1 MSQILSWIVLLP
13 AVVGLGIL
21 LLPKTWEEKSREIAV
36 FTSLIVAV
44 LAILASQGFDAKSLE
59 PLQYHVKFDWIPML
73 GIHYELGLDGMNLP
87 LVVMTAI
94 ITPLAFIGTWTQ
106 TQASGQMQ
114 KRMAALVLF
123 METGALGTFLAQDLF
138 LFYIFWEVILVPAY
152 LLVGMYG
159 DKDRAK
165 ATLQFFLYTFAGSI
179 LMLVGIAWL
188 VHVQSEVS
196 GQASASIQSLMNLKV
211 PFDASAPLAGLFSA
225 QGLLF
230 AAFAAAFFIKSPLVP
245 FHAWLPSTYRQAPT
259 LVSIYLAAIL
269 SKMGTYGI
277 LKILIP
283 LFPEAAHAYSP
294 FLMSLAAFGIIYGA
308 LLAIVQKDFKSV
320 VAYSSLSHVS
330 YILLGLFS
338 LKAEGMG
345 GSLLQMVNHGIAIA
359 GLFLITGFLEK
370 RRGSLEL
377 KDFGGW
383 APQTPVLATGFMVI
397 VLSTVALPGSG
408 GFVGEFAILVA
419 SFRVNGII
427 TAFAAS
433 GMVLGAVYM
442 LNIFQKTMFGKF
454 ADPEAERVSDL
465 NVREIAVLAVLGF
478 FIVGIGTAPQPFLA
492 PSRAA
497 VEESAK
503 RISPEEEL
511 PVRQTL
517 PGQVSNERT
526 LEEQGV
532 RL

>member
-13 AVVGLGIL
+13 AVVGIGIL
-21 LLPKTWEEKSREIAV
+21 CLPKSWEEKSREIAV
-36 FTSLIVAV
+36 FTSLIVAA
-44 LAILASQGFDAKSLE
+44 LAIWASQHFDAKAAE
-59 PLQYHVKFDWIPML
+59 ALQFHVKYEWIPML

-87 LVVMTAI
+87 LVVMTAVL
-94 ITPLAFIGTWTQ
+94 TPLAFIGTWTQ
-106 TQASGQMQ
+106 TQASATMQ

-159 DKDRAK
+159 DKDRFK
-165 ATLQFFLYTFAGSI
+165 ATLQFFLYTFFGSI

-188 VHVQSEVS
+188 VHTQAQVT
-196 GQASASIQSLMNLKV
+196 GQPSASFSALLNLKL
-211 PFDASAPLAGLFSA
+211 PFDPAASFGGLATT
-225 QGLLF
+225 QGVLF

-245 FHAWLPSTYRQAPT
+245 FHGWLVATYRQAPT

-283 LFPEAAHAYSP
+283 LFPEAAHAFSP

-308 LLAIVQKDFKSV
+308 LLAIVQKDFKTV

-345 GSLLQMVNHGIAIA
+345 GALLQMVNHGVAIA

-370 RRGSLEL
+370 RRGSLLL

-383 APQTPVLATGFMVI
+383 APQTPILATGFMVI

-419 SFRVNGII
+419 SFRVNGYI
-427 TAFAAS
+427 TAFAAT

-442 LNIFQKTMFGKF
+442 LNIYQKTMFGKF
-454 ADPEAERVSDL
+454 VDSEAEKVSDL
-465 NVREIAVLAVLGF
+465 NAREIAVLTVLGLC
-478 FIVGIGTAPQPFLA
+478 IVGIGTAPQPFLA
-492 PSRAA
+492 PSRT
-497 VEESAK
+497 VIEESAK

-511 PVRQTL
+511 PARPTL
-517 PGQVSNERT
+517 PGQVSN
-526 LEEQGV
+526 
-532 RL
+532 

>member
-13 AVVGLGIL
+13 ALTGLLIL
-21 LLPKTWEEKSREIAV
+21 LLPKGLEAKSRQIAV
-36 FTSLIVAV
+36 IASLIVAA
-44 LAILASQGFDAKSLE
+44 LALWAAQAFDVNAAD
-59 PLQYHVKFDWIPML
+59 PLHLHIRTEWIPML
-73 GIHYELGLDGMNLP
+73 GIHYDLALDGMNLP
-87 LVVMTAI
+87 LVLLTVLL
-94 ITPLAFIGTWTQ
+94 TPLAFIGTWNQ
-106 TQASGQMQ
+106 TSGDSTMQ
-114 KRMAALVLF
+114 KRMSALVLI

-138 LFYIFWEVILVPAY
+138 LFYIFWEVILLPAY
-152 LLVGMYG
+152 LLIGMYG
-159 DKDRAK
+159 GAERMKT
-165 ATLQFFLYTFAGSI
+165 TLQFFLYTFAGSI

-188 VHVQSEVS
+188 VHMQSQTTGHPDAS
-196 GQASASIQSLMNLKV
+196 FQALMNLKI
-211 PFDASAPLAGLFSA
+211 PFASSQGPAGLFST

-230 AAFAAAFFIKSPLVP
+230 AAFAAAFFIKAPLVP

-283 LFPEAAHAYSP
+283 MFPEAAHSFQP
-294 FLMSLAAFGIIYGA
+294 VLMSLAAFGIVYGA
-308 LLAIVQKDFKSV
+308 LLAIVQKNFKTA

-345 GSLLQMVNHGIAIA
+345 GALLQMVNHGIGIA
-359 GLFLITGFLEK
+359 GLFMISGFLEK

-408 GFVGEFAILVA
+408 GFVGEFAILIA
-419 SFRVNGII
+419 SFRVNGYI
-427 TAFAAS
+427 TAVAAT

-442 LNIFQKTMFGKF
+442 LNLYQKTMFGRYVDDYVKK
-454 ADPEAERVSDL
+454 VSDL
-465 NVREIAVLAVLGF
+465 DLREILVLVVLGI
-478 FIVGIGTAPQPFLA
+478 FIVGIGMTPQPFMA
-492 PSRAA
+492 PSRTAI
-497 VEESAK
+497 EDSAK
-503 RISPEEEL
+503 RVSPDDAL
-511 PVRQTL
+511 PERQAV
-517 PGQVSNERT
+517 PGQVSR
-526 LEEQGV
+526 
-532 RL
+532 

>member
-1 MSQILSWIVLLP
+1 MSHILSWIVLLP
-13 AVVGLGIL
+13 ALTGLAIL
-21 LLPKTWEEKSREIAV
+21 CLPKTWEERSRHLAV
-36 FTSLIVAV
+36 FVSLIVAV
-44 LAILASQGFDAKSLE
+44 LAIWVSQTFDSKSVE
-59 PLQYHVKFDWIPML
+59 ALQFHVKLDWIPML

-87 LVVMTAI
+87 LMLLTAI
-94 ITPLAFIGTWTQ
+94 LTPLAFIGTWTQ
-106 TQASGQMQ
+106 TQDSSLMQ
-114 KRMAALVLF
+114 KRMAALVLI

-138 LFYIFWEVILVPAY
+138 LFYVCWEVILVPAY

-159 DKDRAK
+159 DKDRLK

-179 LMLVGIAWL
+179 LMLVAIAWL
-188 VHVQSEVS
+188 IHTQSQIT
-196 GQASASIQSLMNLKV
+196 GQTSASFQSLLNLKI
-211 PFDASAPLAGLFSA
+211 PFDASAGLGGLLSP

-230 AAFAAAFFIKSPLVP
+230 AGFAAAFFIKSPLVP
-245 FHAWLPSTYRQAPT
+245 FHGWLLSTYRQAPT

-277 LKILIP
+277 LKVLIP
-283 LFPEAAHAYSP
+283 LFPEAANAFSTV
-294 FLMSLAAFGIIYGA
+294 LMGLAAFGITYGA

-345 GSLLQMVNHGIAIA
+345 GALLQMVNHGIAIA

-370 RRGSLEL
+370 RRGSLLL

-383 APQTPVLATGFMVI
+383 APQTPLLATGFMLI

-419 SFRVNGII
+419 SFRVNPVI
-427 TAFAAS
+427 TAFAAT

-442 LNIFQKTMFGKF
+442 LNLFQKTMFGKF
-454 ADPEAERVSDL
+454 ADPEAEKVSDL
-465 NVREIAVLAVLGF
+465 NAREIAVLAVLGLG
-478 FIVGIGTAPQPFLA
+478 ILGIGVSPQPFLA
-492 PSRAA
+492 PSRTTI
-497 VEESAK
+497 EESA
-503 RISPEEEL
+503 RRLAPDEEL

-517 PGQVSNERT
+517 PGQVSNRVQN
-526 LEEQGV
+526 EEEGL

>member
-13 AVVGLGIL
+13 ALTGLLIL
-21 LLPKTWEEKSREIAV
+21 LLPKSLEAKSRQIAV
-36 FTSLIVAV
+36 FCSLVVAL
-44 LAILASQGFDAKSLE
+44 LALWAAQAFDPNAVD
-59 PLQYHVKFDWIPML
+59 PLQFHIKAEWIPML
-73 GIHYELGLDGMNLP
+73 GIHYDLAMDGMNLP
-87 LVVMTAI
+87 LVLLTALL
-94 ITPLAFIGTWTQ
+94 TPLAFIGTWNQIAGDST
-106 TQASGQMQ
+106 MQ
-114 KRMAALVLF
+114 KRMSALVLM

-152 LLVGMYG
+152 LLIGMYG
-159 DKDRAK
+159 GVDRMK
-165 ATLQFFLYTFAGSI
+165 TTLQFFLYTFAGSI
-179 LMLVGIAWL
+179 LMLVGIAWM
-188 VHVQSEVS
+188 VHMQLQTT
-196 GQASASIQSLMNLKV
+196 GHASASIQALMNLKV
-211 PFDASAPLAGLFSA
+211 PFASSQGPGGLFST

-230 AAFAAAFFIKSPLVP
+230 AAFAAAFFIKAPLVP

-283 LFPEAAHAYSP
+283 MFPEAAHSFQP
-294 FLMSLAAFGIIYGA
+294 VLMSLAAFGIVYGA
-308 LLAIVQKDFKSV
+308 LLAIVQKNFKTA

-330 YILLGLFS
+330 YILLGMFS

-345 GSLLQMVNHGIAIA
+345 GALLQMVNHGIAIA
-359 GLFLITGFLEK
+359 GLFMISGFLEK

-419 SFRVNGII
+419 SFRVNGTI
-427 TAFAAS
+427 TAVAAT

-442 LNIFQKTMFGKF
+442 LNLYQKTMFGPYVDDYVKKV
-454 ADPEAERVSDL
+454 ADLDF
-465 NVREIAVLAVLGF
+465 REIFVLVVLGI
-478 FIVGIGTAPQPFLA
+478 FIVGIGMAPQPFLT
-492 PSRAA
+492 PSRTAI
-497 VEESAK
+497 EESAK
-503 RISPEEEL
+503 RVSPDDEL
-511 PVRQTL
+511 PQRPAV
-517 PGQVSNERT
+517 PGQVSR
-526 LEEQGV
+526 
-532 RL
+532 